1 MRSGGSRGPRSGRTA
16 GAQRPL
22 TDGGEAV
29 PTRGGRRS
37 LALLPFPAAV
47 PSQFGHAPLVQP
59 PRSADALR
67 VRSVRHRGGPGHAQP
82 PQDAVFDG
90 LQLLPVL
97 VPRAGPW
104 LRAARQQ
111 QELQAGDGDGPHVP
125 QHRADGGG
133 GGAGGRS
140 CKTSCAKAPRAA
152 LIDAARRMNGAEQPR
167 VYISGTLPAL
177 HPPPRPGPMDDTAAA
192 AGHRRALRG
201 DGTRNNRRFGRT
213 RRGAAGWETLS
224 GRTAGR
230 RAEVSWAARGA
241 ERWARGDGDVC
252 ATNAPRPPSRPRPLP
267 APSPSPPRPPPVRS
281 AGRAARSATRANM
294 SGRSR
299 SEPRLR
305 SGTPRMGLRLM
316 TPQPGFAACRC
327 PGPVLTEVTALG
339 VCIIPGTASG
349 ADGSGPAVPT
359 RSCAAAVRDRGGE
372 PTEGPTVGL
381 HGAFPSSRTDQTR
394 RGQRRAEPTV
404 TPSAEVE
411 VGSRLWGRWD
421 SPPHCPTVWVG
432 GM

>member
-1 MRSGGSRGPRSGRTA
+1 MGDAERT
-16 GAQRPL
+16 
-22 TDGGEAV
+22 D
-29 PTRGGRRS
+29 
-37 LALLPFPAAV
+37 
-47 PSQFGHAPLVQP
+47 
-59 PRSADALR
+59 
-67 VRSVRHRGGPGHAQP
+67 
-82 PQDAVFDG
+82 
-90 LQLLPVL
+90 
-97 VPRAGPW
+97 
-104 LRAARQQ
+104 
-111 QELQAGDGDGPHVP
+111 
-125 QHRADGGG
+125 
-133 GGAGGRS
+133 
-140 CKTSCAKAPRAA
+140 
-152 LIDAARRMNGAEQPR
+152 
-167 VYISGTLPAL
+167 
-177 HPPPRPGPMDDTAAA
+177 
-192 AGHRRALRG
+192 
-201 DGTRNNRRFGRT
+201 
-213 RRGAAGWETLS
+213 RGAAGGGLVGGTW
-224 GRTAGR
+224 
-230 RAEVSWAARGA
+230 RGA
-241 ERWARGDGDVC
+241 VGTRGWGRVC
-252 ATNAPRPPSRPRPLP
+252 HQRASP
-267 APSPSPPRPPPVRS
+267 ALPSPSPPRPLPVPSSSPPPVRS

-372 PTEGPTVGL
+372 PTEGPTVGI

>member
-1 MRSGGSRGPRSGRTA
+1 
-16 GAQRPL
+16 
-22 TDGGEAV
+22 
-29 PTRGGRRS
+29 
-37 LALLPFPAAV
+37 
-47 PSQFGHAPLVQP
+47 
-59 PRSADALR
+59 
-67 VRSVRHRGGPGHAQP
+67 
-82 PQDAVFDG
+82 
-90 LQLLPVL
+90 
-97 VPRAGPW
+97 
-104 LRAARQQ
+104 
-111 QELQAGDGDGPHVP
+111 
-125 QHRADGGG
+125 
-133 GGAGGRS
+133 
-140 CKTSCAKAPRAA
+140 
-152 LIDAARRMNGAEQPR
+152 
-167 VYISGTLPAL
+167 
-177 HPPPRPGPMDDTAAA
+177 MDDTAAA

-241 ERWARGDGDVC
+241 ER
-252 ATNAPRPPSRPRPLP
+252 
-267 APSPSPPRPPPVRS
+267 

-411 VGSRLWGRWD
+411 ILDVCPRQRKENKDFTHGQEKASAHQHERRHVGAGTGMEQLCGVSSSCMEKLKARGCHAVPEQPSSQQD
-421 SPPHCPTVWVG
+421 GNPHRRI
-432 GM
+432 

>member
-1 MRSGGSRGPRSGRTA
+1 
-16 GAQRPL
+16 
-22 TDGGEAV
+22 
-29 PTRGGRRS
+29 
-37 LALLPFPAAV
+37 
-47 PSQFGHAPLVQP
+47 
-59 PRSADALR
+59 
-67 VRSVRHRGGPGHAQP
+67 
-82 PQDAVFDG
+82 
-90 LQLLPVL
+90 
-97 VPRAGPW
+97 
-104 LRAARQQ
+104 
-111 QELQAGDGDGPHVP
+111 
-125 QHRADGGG
+125 
-133 GGAGGRS
+133 
-140 CKTSCAKAPRAA
+140 
-152 LIDAARRMNGAEQPR
+152 
-167 VYISGTLPAL
+167 
-177 HPPPRPGPMDDTAAA
+177 MDDTAAA

-411 VGSRLWGRWD
+411 ILDVCPRQRKENKDFTHGQEKASAHQHERRHVGAGTGMEQLCGVSSSCMEKLKARGCHAVPEQPSSQQD
-421 SPPHCPTVWVG
+421 GNPHRRI
-432 GM
+432 